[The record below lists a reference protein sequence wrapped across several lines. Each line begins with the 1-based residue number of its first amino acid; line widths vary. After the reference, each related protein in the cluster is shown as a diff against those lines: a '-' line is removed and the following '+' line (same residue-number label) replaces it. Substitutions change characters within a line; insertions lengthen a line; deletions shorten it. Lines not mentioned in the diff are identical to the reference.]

1 MSDRRGPIGV
11 GVAALA
17 FALFAVAAAQAWVG
31 IYSNSFKTKSQYKEI
46 QSVSGK
52 ERCDRQ
58 YKSGNE
64 VMLITVDE
72 GPKECAYKPPVQ
84 GSTSKPDHRFD
95 AEGRILRGTVKG
107 VRDDAFLWIAVRV
120 GGGNRYELQV
130 FPKGSDFKLLRKPNN
145 GPFPVKGNAGA
156 INNIGELN
164 KLRIIVLNDRVRAAI
179 NKDEV
184 ADLTDPNANGVDGA
198 KVEFGVGT
206 DAKSGKNTEGNFG
219 SLRLS
224 VPDP

>member
-1 MSDRRGPIGV
+1 MSDRRGLGV

-17 FALFAVAAAQAWVG
+17 FALIAVAAADAWVG
-31 IYSNSFKTKSQYKEI
+31 IYSNNFGTKAKYKQIE
-46 QSVSGK
+46 SVSGK
-52 ERCDRQ
+52 ERCDRE

-84 GSTSKPDHRFD
+84 GSSSKPDQRFD

-107 VRDDAFLWIAVRV
+107 VRDEAFLWIAVRV
-120 GGGNRYELQV
+120 GGGHRYELQV
-130 FPKGSDFKLLRKPNN
+130 FPKGSDFKLMRKPNT

-156 INNIGELN
+156 IKNIGELN

-184 ADLTDPNANGVDGA
+184 ADVTDPNANGVDGA
-198 KVEFGVGT
+198 RIEFGVGT
-206 DAKSGKNTEGNFG
+206 DAKNGKNTQGNFG
-219 SLRLS
+219 NLRVS